1 MWWTVLRFLSEWCC
15 LPLSC
20 KKLRTSISNL
30 SFVDTSLWLCYLAPW
45 IRGPDLPPLEQLSLE
60 RYSLLKPAV
69 SSDSASRA
77 SQKKGY
83 AVQGPRSNPDSTA
96 SPISGVC
103 AQWGILFQSRL
114 WEEEAE
120 TAWLC
125 VSRSAVSA
133 ESYFRNPGLPP
144 PAYLSHASLT
154 PQPSLSYSPFLEQHH
169 WSHSLP
175 DLISLGHF
183 RQ

>member
-1 MWWTVLRFLSEWCC
+1 MAMPPSTLDKGTRSTTLGASLTQKVLTYETSCVFWLCFQCC
-15 LPLSC
+15 LEPC
-20 KKLRTSISNL
+20 
-30 SFVDTSLWLCYLAPW
+30 V
-45 IRGPDLPPLEQLSLE
+45 
-60 RYSLLKPAV
+60 
-69 SSDSASRA
+69 
-77 SQKKGY
+77 SQKKDY

-114 WEEEAE
+114 WEEETE

-125 VSRSAVSA
+125 VPRSAVSA

-144 PAYLSHASLT
+144 PDYLSHASLT
-154 PQPSLSYSPFLEQHH
+154 LQPSLSYSPFLEQHH